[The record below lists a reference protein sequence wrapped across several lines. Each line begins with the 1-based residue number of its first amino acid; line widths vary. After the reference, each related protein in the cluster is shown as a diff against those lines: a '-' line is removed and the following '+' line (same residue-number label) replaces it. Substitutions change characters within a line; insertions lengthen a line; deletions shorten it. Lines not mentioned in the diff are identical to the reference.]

1 MTPSQRASR
10 CRGPQPV
17 RGTADP
23 DASRAEKQAC
33 ETKGAEDLLEPSR
46 EPSAATGG
54 LAQAFHSSAGI
65 WLTEETA
72 SRVISDESIDS
83 SGWPGFK
90 IVQGGLDF
98 KVRLSGL
105 EPFKD
110 HLIGIACRA

>member
-1 MTPSQRASR
+1 MPAMAPSLRASK

-17 RGTADP
+17 RGIADP
-23 DASRAEKQAC
+23 DASRAEKKAL
-33 ETKGAEDLLEPSR
+33 ETKGLKGLLEPSR

-83 SGWPGFK
+83 SGWPIPN
-90 IVQGGLDF
+90 IVQGTPDF
-98 KVRLSGL
+98 KVHLSGL

-110 HLIGIACRA
+110 HLIG